1 MSKKKPV
8 RENAAKNNGLAFLIE
23 SELEKAEVVLAAKAI
38 LKQLQDMAG
47 DLVKVEAN
55 DIMPMMDSMRLTF
68 GPDAADAFNEKAT
81 QALRQA
87 ANSIKQAND
96 AISAEVARMEGNVN
110 GDLSNDMSMAPEA
123 DMGDDL
129 DLDMGAGD
137 DMGGDLELDVDVEDD
152 MDSEGGN
159 AEFDLDAAFDDAAAT
174 NSNGAAGRAR
184 KESIERNVATL
195 RESKNPDRLVF
206 ETFRKTLKES
216 KNATVAARAV
226 AEAFDIDLTDV
237 IDIVKE
243 GKTWKDEKGKTK
255 KNKDYK
261 DERRRKSR
269 ERDDDDL
276 EESKLPFDSGV
287 AKSGPSKAKKVEENV
302 FNMMKPRKG
311 IGDYRAK
318 TLDLPTV
325 EDATNKAAKDFRE
338 NLRRTMEVPY
348 IFVNQNGS
356 FRVFNSNVNDPFVV
370 KVVNTEDQ
378 FLEGIWKGDV
388 LEPRWRVQVVDGKGK
403 LPEGVTKGWVDGP
416 SYRVQKRRK

>member
-1 MSKKKPV
+1 MSTKKPV
-8 RENAAKNNGLAFLIE
+8 RENATKSGKLAFLIE

-81 QALRQA
+81 QSLRQA
-87 ANSIKQAND
+87 ANAIKQAND
-96 AISAEVARMEGNVN
+96 AISAEVAKMEGNVN
-110 GDLSNDMSMAPEA
+110 GELSNDMAMAPEA
-123 DMGDDL
+123 DIAADDDL
-129 DLDMGAGD
+129 DLGD
-137 DMGGDLELDVDVEDD
+137 DLGGDMDLDIDVEDD
-152 MDSEGGN
+152 MDSDGGN
-159 AEFDLDAAFDDAAAT
+159 AEFDLDAAFDDAAAN
-174 NSNGAAGRAR
+174 NSAAGRAR

-195 RESKNPDRLVF
+195 RESKNPDLLVF

-226 AEAFDIDLTDV
+226 AEAFDIDITDV

-269 ERDDDDL
+269 ERGDDDL
-276 EESKLPFDSGV
+276 EESTRPFDLGV
-287 AKSGPSKAKKVEENV
+287 AKSGPSKATKVEENV

-311 IGDYRAK
+311 IGDYRTK

-325 EDATNKAAKDFRE
+325 EDARAKAVKDFRE

-348 IFVNQNGS
+348 VFVIENGTS
-356 FRVFNSNVNDPFVV
+356 FKVYNSKITDPFVV
-370 KVVNTEDQ
+370 KVVNTEEQ
-378 FLEGIWKGDV
+378 FLDSIWKGDV
-388 LEPRWRVQVVDGKGK
+388 LEPRWRVQIVDGKGK
-403 LPEGVTKGWVDGP
+403 LPEGVNKGWIDGP
-416 SYRVQKRRK
+416 AYRVQKRRK

>member
-38 LKQLQDMAG
+38 LKKLQDMAG

-68 GPDAADAFNEKAT
+68 GPDAADAFNDKAT
-81 QALRQA
+81 QSLRQA
-87 ANSIKQAND
+87 ANAIKQAND
-96 AISAEVARMEGNVN
+96 SISAEVAKMEGNVN
-110 GDLSNDMSMAPEA
+110 GDMTNDMAMAGDA
-123 DMGDDL
+123 DLGGDDMDL
-129 DLDMGAGD
+129 DLGSD
-137 DMGGDLELDVDVEDD
+137 DDLGGEMDLDVDVDDD
-152 MDSEGGN
+152 MDSDGGN
-159 AEFDLDAAFDDAAAT
+159 SEFDLDAAFDDASAD
-174 NSNGAAGRAR
+174 NSAAGRAR

-243 GKTWKDEKGKTK
+243 GKTWKDEKGKSK

-261 DERRRKSR
+261 DERRRKSK
-269 ERDDDDL
+269 ERGDDDL
-276 EESKLPFDSGV
+276 EESTRPFDSGV
-287 AKSGPSKAKKVEENV
+287 AKSGPSKATKVEENV

-348 IFVNQNGS
+348 VFINQNGS

-378 FLEGIWKGDV
+378 FLDGIWKGDV
-388 LEPRWRVQVVDGKGK
+388 LEPRWRVQIVDSKGK
-403 LPEGVTKGWVDGP
+403 LPEGVTKGWIDGP